1 VVRQADEARKQIVEL
16 FQGRPGWR
24 LEPRTTPGASPLWCF
39 VVDGRIEFSVAA
51 EEGAIRLYVMDTD
64 EEVVFAGVDELTAWL
79 RASRADAL
87 QEAAAHPG
95 GKTRVKK
102 FFEWG

>member
-1 VVRQADEARKQIVEL
+1 MARADPTRKQIVEL

-39 VVDGRIEFSVAA
+39 VAEGKVVFSVTA
-51 EEGAIRLYVMDTD
+51 EDASIHLYEMDSD
-64 EEVVFAGVDELTAWL
+64 REVVFRSVADLTTWL
-79 RASRADAL
+79 QAYRSDAL
-87 QEAAAHPG
+87 QEAAQRPDG
-95 GKTRVKK
+95 RLRVKK